1 MGVRKEPI
9 VSVHAEDPT
18 RQAEIDRFVV
28 RLGER
33 VDDLQDADLAGDFG
47 RLSELSRRFEGEASR
62 AGYPALA
69 AQAHAVAEACTR
81 KDAIAV
87 RELLLELTELAQR
100 VRLGH
105 RSAA

>member
-9 VSVHAEDPT
+9 VSEHAEDPA
-18 RQAEIDRFVV
+18 RQSEIDRFVI

-33 VDDLQDADLAGDFG
+33 IDGLQDADLAGDFE
-47 RLSELSRRFEGEASR
+47 RLAELSRDFEDAAGR
-62 AGYPALA
+62 AGYPVLA
-69 AQAHAVAEACTR
+69 AHAHAVAEACTR
-81 KDAIAV
+81 RDPIGV

>member
-18 RQAEIDRFVV
+18 RQADIDRFVV
-28 RLGER
+28 QLGER

-47 RLSELSRRFEGEASR
+47 RLSALARDFGHEASR
-62 AGYPALA
+62 AGYPGLA
-69 AQAHAVAEACTR
+69 AHAHAVAEASTR
-81 KDAIAV
+81 KEPIVV
-87 RELLLELTELAQR
+87 RELLLELTDLAQR